1 MYDAGRGR
9 GLNLQGGAHTAYIP
23 YTTAE
28 ETLVCIALGEVSQIY
43 LKFIIIFAVRGRK
56 SVSRGGAGNP
66 PFLASNPDY
75 RLMLKIY
82 CNTQNQARHMG
93 LPNSSKKV
101 LHH

>member
-1 MYDAGRGR
+1 MAL
-9 GLNLQGGAHTAYIP
+9 LNWKDSRVLP
-23 YTTAE
+23 
-28 ETLVCIALGEVSQIY
+28 
-43 LKFIIIFAVRGRK
+43 FILPCHHCPAVPKIFAVRGRK

-82 CNTQNQARHMG
+82 CNTQNQARRMG